1 MRLIFSGCT
10 GNTAACQH
18 RQPFTLILPLSRLAV
33 AWLCSDWLW
42 SRCLTCQDVFANLVT
57 KMETRNIAHRYA
69 IFFCVKLGDSATTTH
84 GKLQQAFGDDAMSRA
99 QAFRWHKVFSEGRN
113 IIEDEQRSGRPSATQ
128 TSDNTAW
135 VRELVRSNRRLTVKM
150 IADEVNVTREAVR
163 RILTEELWMRKNLCQ
178 DGAQK
183 FDKIVLCSA
192 VFDIQRHCGEAAASL
207 LTWSRTLRLLIIS
220 KSKIGKKDTILNQQK
235 TSRGL

>member
-1 MRLIFSGCT
+1 
-10 GNTAACQH
+10 
-18 RQPFTLILPLSRLAV
+18 
-33 AWLCSDWLW
+33 
-42 SRCLTCQDVFANLVT
+42 
-57 KMETRNIAHRYA
+57 
-69 IFFCVKLGDSATTTH
+69 
-84 GKLQQAFGDDAMSRA
+84 
-99 QAFRWHKVFSEGRN
+99 
-113 IIEDEQRSGRPSATQ
+113 
-128 TSDNTAW
+128 
-135 VRELVRSNRRLTVKM
+135 M

-207 LTWSRTLRLLIIS
+207 LTSSRTLRLLIS